1 MFPSLVYGN
10 ATHNKGTVML
20 NVTKQLRY
28 LLVAVIAS
36 FITPAVLA
44 EKASPF
50 DKTPME
56 LILKGTE
63 ETEAAYVASGFLRCG
78 SLLTLIDTMME
89 LSFGE
94 PVFDSYPG
102 KKLSGLG
109 YNVSVTLAK
118 KRESRY
124 TDKELMHSVANEQ
137 AGYDEIYMSR
147 MQNNKLKSGDFFKE
161 DTVLLAEI
169 KECLEIAS
177 AF

>member
-1 MFPSLVYGN
+1 MKNS
-10 ATHNKGTVML
+10 
-20 NVTKQLRY
+20 NV
-28 LLVAVIAS
+28 LLLTLAFLIS
-36 FITPAVLA
+36 PLVLA
-44 EKASPF
+44 KDVSPF

-109 YNVSVTLAK
+109 YNVSVTLTK
-118 KRESRY
+118 KRESGY

-147 MQNNKLKSGDFFKE
+147 MQKKKLKSGDFFKE
-161 DTVLLAEI
+161 DAVLLAEI

>member
-63 ETEAAYVASGFLRCG
+63 ETEAAYVTSGFLRPC
-78 SLLTLIDTMME
+78 
-89 LSFGE
+89 F
-94 PVFDSYPG
+94 
-102 KKLSGLG
+102 
-109 YNVSVTLAK
+109 
-118 KRESRY
+118 
-124 TDKELMHSVANEQ
+124 
-137 AGYDEIYMSR
+137 
-147 MQNNKLKSGDFFKE
+147 
-161 DTVLLAEI
+161 
-169 KECLEIAS
+169 
-177 AF
+177 